1 MTIYQK
7 RNAKKCAWM
16 FIILFFREDVAWWQV
31 GWNVRNVKELFVCC
45 WGGIEILDDGQDC

>member
-7 RNAKKCAWM
+7 RNARKCAWM
-16 FIILFFREDVAWWQV
+16 FIILFFREDIAWWQV

-45 WGGIEILDDGQDC
+45 CGGIEILDDGQDC